1 MIEKQI
7 AIEHEHSSDDS
18 DTQSTAL
25 QNVAT
30 IIRDIGPRIVNSIS
44 PRTWPQDGLYHYTS
58 GEGFMNII
66 NSNSLRFSDCLFL
79 NDGSEVHYA
88 NQLLWAAVAR
98 FCEGKPTR
106 VKNFAQI
113 ALDEIIQTAVKGR
126 PVVFCLSKKP
136 DLLNQWR
143 DYGRDVVPY
152 CFQLEPSELEKK
164 DWSFEVNLIEMIC
177 DEELQ
182 NRILDDLMLGLHA
195 LLRPIARDLAD
206 PAIHEAILNHVVS
219 QVWGVLIQFKNPA
232 YSAEQEWRLISYY
245 PLLEGQEVEFRTN
258 SLGIVP
264 FFTRRPQVGTRLP
277 IKHVWVGPSPWG
289 DVSLNALAI
298 FLRMKGYQVGI
309 TASAIP
315 SR

>member
-1 MIEKQI
+1 
-7 AIEHEHSSDDS
+7 
-18 DTQSTAL
+18 
-25 QNVAT
+25 
-30 IIRDIGPRIVNSIS
+30 
-44 PRTWPQDGLYHYTS
+44 
-58 GEGFMNII
+58 
-66 NSNSLRFSDCLFL
+66 
-79 NDGSEVHYA
+79 
-88 NQLLWAAVAR
+88 LWAAVAR

-164 DWSFEVNLIEMIC
+164 DWSFEVNLIEMIY

-264 FFTRRPQVGTRLP
+264 FFTRRPRVGTRLP